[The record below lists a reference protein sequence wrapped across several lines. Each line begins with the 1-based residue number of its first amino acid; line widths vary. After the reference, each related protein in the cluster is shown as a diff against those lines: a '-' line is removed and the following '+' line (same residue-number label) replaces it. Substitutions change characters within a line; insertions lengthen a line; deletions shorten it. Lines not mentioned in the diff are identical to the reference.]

1 MGAVSSSQKKKKK
14 KRRGTVHTRYT
25 HGHYKNSWWYHKV
38 SKTKL
43 NKTSDLDDLVVIVG
57 VFKGAKK
64 NYFALVVEEWGEEG
78 TCPLEPSR
86 RVGEMETTPLID
98 GGDYTPA
105 RSLAEVKWVFWRET
119 VKVWKIAGPIAFNII
134 CQYGTNSITNIFVGH
149 IGAVELSGVAIALSV
164 IGTFSFGFMVSL
176 SLSLSL
182 FVGSKKLLLCLC
194 RLTNY
199 QSTAT
204 TCRYTKVDACMS
216 VCVCVWKRETVC
228 LCMFAFVHE
237 VDVIQWS
244 SFVFVFSV
252 LSFFV
257 FLCTPHAIYW

>member
-1 MGAVSSSQKKKKK
+1 
-14 KRRGTVHTRYT
+14 
-25 HGHYKNSWWYHKV
+25 
-38 SKTKL
+38 
-43 NKTSDLDDLVVIVG
+43 
-57 VFKGAKK
+57 
-64 NYFALVVEEWGEEG
+64 
-78 TCPLEPSR
+78 
-86 RVGEMETTPLID
+86 METTPLID

-182 FVGSKKLLLCLC
+182 FLSVFVDPKKLLLCLC

-216 VCVCVWKRETVC
+216 VCVCVCERERLYVYVC
-228 LCMFAFVHE
+228 LLLCMRSMLFNEAR
-237 VDVIQWS
+237 
-244 SFVFVFSV
+244 SFLFSV
-252 LSFFV
+252 SCL
-257 FLCTPHAIYW
+257 FLCFYVLHMPYIDKI